1 MDLTMQQENNIA
13 AVINDMGPSQKAFYL
28 VKEFNKAIA
37 NVQISV
43 SAFFNMAMM
52 PVIRPLFCCNNI
64 AFIANYHGNAISTSL
79 TEADILLKSNTNS
92 VKYLYLWDMDWLT
105 QPVHFTPAMNILRD
119 DRLNIIARSKS
130 HSDIIENFC
139 NKSPMGIVD
148 NWNLDQLVG
157 VIHDNR

>member
-52 PVIRPLFCCNNI
+52 PVIHPLFCCNNI
-64 AFIANYHGNAISTSL
+64 AFIANYHGHAISTSL

-105 QPVHFTPAMNILRD
+105 SPVHFTPAMNILRD